1 MSAGWRAALE
11 THTLAAIFLL
21 RQPCFPY
28 VMLFQQPSY
37 LEGCDDCPHGLKGLI
52 IWEGIVRDLHIRVLP
67 EPQGL

>member
-1 MSAGWRAALE
+1 M
-11 THTLAAIFLL
+11 
-21 RQPCFPY
+21 Q
-28 VMLFQQPSY
+28 FQQPSY